1 MIAKPQISAAD
12 AADLV
17 TSGDRLMVGGFGM
30 TGKPVALID
39 ALAEKTHIKDLTY
52 IANNVGEPGL
62 GGGKLLR
69 NGQLKR
75 AIGSFFSSNP
85 EVVKAAQ
92 AGEIDTQLIPQGTLA
107 EAVRAG
113 GAGIGGFYTPT
124 SANTPLEE
132 GRDVRVLGG
141 VPQVFQEALTGD
153 VAFIRAWTADKAGNL
168 VYRMTEQNF
177 NPAMAT
183 AAQLVVAEVENI
195 VEVGVL
201 KPEDVHTPGC
211 YVDYLVQAPLSI
223 EALGS
228 SGSVAA
234 SSKQVSDSRM
244 AMAKAA
250 LAEVRPGDV
259 VNLGIGIPTL
269 VADLIDQSHGVVLH
283 SENGMLGVGPEPASG
298 GALEHPVNAGKI
310 PVTELPG
317 SSYFDSSASFGMIRG
332 GHVDVAIMGGLQV
345 DQEGNLANWA
355 VPNRPLLGVG
365 GAMDLAVGAKK
376 LVVTMTHVDKDG
388 NSKCVNQ

>member
-1 MIAKPQISAAD
+1 M
-12 AADLV
+12 
-17 TSGDRLMVGGFGM
+17 
-30 TGKPVALID
+30 
-39 ALAEKTHIKDLTY
+39 
-52 IANNVGEPGL
+52 
-62 GGGKLLR
+62 
-69 NGQLKR
+69 
-75 AIGSFFSSNP
+75 
-85 EVVKAAQ
+85 
-92 AGEIDTQLIPQGTLA
+92 
-107 EAVRAG
+107 
-113 GAGIGGFYTPT
+113 
-124 SANTPLEE
+124 
-132 GRDVRVLGG
+132 
-141 VPQVFQEALTGD
+141 PQVFQEALTGD

-201 KPEDVHTPGC
+201 KAEDVHTPGC

-223 EALGS
+223 QALGS

-388 NSKCVNQ
+388 NSKCVNQCALPLTALAAVDVLITDLAVFQFSSGRPILTALMPGATVEQVRLNTDFPFETDL